1 MSCFLGID
9 AGTSGVKAVVMDASG
24 ALLGKGYG
32 ECDMITP
39 RPSWVEQDPQAWW
52 EACDAAVRQAVAKS
66 GRGGE
71 VAGIGFSGQ
80 MQGLT
85 LMDKEMKPIGNCM
98 IWLDQR
104 ASAEAEELNRR
115 IDPAE
120 ALEITANHCLPSYWA
135 AKLLWLR
142 KNRPEDYERINV
154 ALFPKDYLRYRM
166 TGEIA
171 TDVSDASCS
180 WLLDMKKRAWS
191 DRMFEVTGIPR
202 SIVPERLLESQQ
214 AAGCLLPELAERW
227 GRAAAIKR

>member
-32 ECDMITP
+32 ECDLITP

-142 KNRPEDYERINV
+142 HRPGGHHRGHHRDLRCGVRRLRPALCGSKAQGDVQPVPFRARKILLLRLHDGGGRI
-154 ALFPKDYLRYRM
+154 LQM
-166 TGEIA
+166 
-171 TDVSDASCS
+171 DAGYSVC
-180 WLLDMKKRAWS
+180 R
-191 DRMFEVTGIPR
+191 
-202 SIVPERLLESQQ
+202 
-214 AAGCLLPELAERW
+214 
-227 GRAAAIKR
+227 

>member
-32 ECDMITP
+32 ECDLITP

-52 EACDAAVRQAVAKS
+52 EACDVAVRQAVAKS

-142 KNRPEDYERINV
+142 KNRPEDYGSV
-154 ALFPKDYLRYRM
+154 PQGLPALPH
-166 TGEIA
+166 
-171 TDVSDASCS
+171 
-180 WLLDMKKRAWS
+180 
-191 DRMFEVTGIPR
+191 DRR
-202 SIVPERLLESQQ
+202 DCHRRQRRLVQL
-214 AAGCLLPELAERW
+214 AAGYEKKSLVRPHV
-227 GRAAAIKR
+227 

>member
-32 ECDMITP
+32 ECDLITP

-142 KNRPEDYERINV
+142 KNRPEDYAILYRSTSFLMGRERN
-154 ALFPKDYLRYRM
+154 L
-166 TGEIA
+166 
-171 TDVSDASCS
+171 
-180 WLLDMKKRAWS
+180 
-191 DRMFEVTGIPR
+191 
-202 SIVPERLLESQQ
+202 
-214 AAGCLLPELAERW
+214 
-227 GRAAAIKR
+227 